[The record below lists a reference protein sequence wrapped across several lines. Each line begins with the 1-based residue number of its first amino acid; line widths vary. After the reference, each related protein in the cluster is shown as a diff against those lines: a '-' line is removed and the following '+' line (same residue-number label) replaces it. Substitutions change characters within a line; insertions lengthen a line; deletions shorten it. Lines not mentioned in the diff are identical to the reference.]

1 MYKKAQVEISS
12 FFYKKS
18 VVLEKLNKKIVEN
31 TKKYEQKTKFG
42 WYGITKY
49 WAEKTEK
56 ILKKAKKAK
65 KNKKR
70 KNK

>member
-1 MYKKAQVEISS
+1 M
-12 FFYKKS
+12 
-18 VVLEKLNKKIVEN
+18 LEKLNKKIVEN

-56 ILKKAKKAK
+56 SE